1 MINQTLSRRTFLK
14 GVGTAIALPLLDAM
28 VPIGALAK
36 AGAKARPNRM
46 VFVFIPNGAHMRDWT
61 PTAEGVD
68 FELPYILD
76 PLKNVKSDLMV
87 LSGLTQ
93 DKARPNGDGPGDHA
107 RSTAAWLTGCQPRK
121 TAGADIKCGISVDQ
135 YAAQHVGNVTRFP
148 SLEIGCERGLL
159 AGNCDSGYSCA
170 YSSAISWRSETTP
183 VPKEGDPRA
192 VFERLFAGGDAADT
206 AESRAKRDLY
216 KKSIL
221 DFVLE
226 DANALKNKLGAHDQ
240 RKLDEYFT
248 GVREIEDRLVR
259 AEKDPGKS
267 VTGARPSGVPAKYE
281 EHLKLMSDMLALAFQ
296 ADLTRISTF
305 MLANDGSNRPY
316 QFLNIPEGHHDL
328 SHHGGNPEKQSKIR
342 EINKFHI
349 RQFAY
354 LLEKLKSI
362 QEGEGTIL
370 DNSMIVYGA
379 GISDGNRHNH
389 DDLPVLLPRPC
400 APPSPNTP
408 HP

>member
-135 YAAQHVGNVTRFP
+135 YAAQHVGSVTRFP

-170 YSSAISWRSETTP
+170 YSSAISWRSGTP
-183 VPKEGDPRA
+183 AAPKKSDPRGLLQRRVGGGEA
-192 VFERLFAGGDAADT
+192 AGNGGGPRKAA
-206 AESRAKRDLY
+206 AMKES
-216 KKSIL
+216 
-221 DFVLE
+221 
-226 DANALKNKLGAHDQ
+226 Q
-240 RKLDEYFT
+240 
-248 GVREIEDRLVR
+248 
-259 AEKDPGKS
+259 
-267 VTGARPSGVPAKYE
+267 
-281 EHLKLMSDMLALAFQ
+281 
-296 ADLTRISTF
+296 
-305 MLANDGSNRPY
+305 
-316 QFLNIPEGHHDL
+316 
-328 SHHGGNPEKQSKIR
+328 
-342 EINKFHI
+342 
-349 RQFAY
+349 
-354 LLEKLKSI
+354 
-362 QEGEGTIL
+362 
-370 DNSMIVYGA
+370 
-379 GISDGNRHNH
+379 
-389 DDLPVLLPRPC
+389 
-400 APPSPNTP
+400 
-408 HP
+408 